1 MASYKTTNTTTQ
13 QKLSQPSTSRGYAKK
28 LRRVAMCAASAGW
41 QQMLGR
47 DAAFRRWLWDK
58 SITFTE
64 PTRDQS
70 PDMSSVPRAAW
81 RRICGIYLWKEK
93 NKSGAQLRS
102 L

>member
-47 DAAFRRWLWDK
+47 DAAFRR
-58 SITFTE
+58 
-64 PTRDQS
+64 
-70 PDMSSVPRAAW
+70 
-81 RRICGIYLWKEK
+81 
-93 NKSGAQLRS
+93 
-102 L
+102 